1 MYKKSWG
8 LKRICPCNRILY
20 YDLGK
25 TELECPECGKEI
37 EVTNILRPRRGRRP
51 GSTNSTPLINVNTP
65 KVEEKKN
72 ELNIENLN
80 IENDSEITEDDAVLL
95 EDDNDV
101 DPTVDVGIKPTEEN
115 KEEDL

>member
-1 MYKKSWG
+1 MKAIIQFSQ
-8 LKRICPCNRILY
+8 
-20 YDLGK
+20 
-25 TELECPECGKEI
+25 E
-37 EVTNILRPRRGRRP
+37 
-51 GSTNSTPLINVNTP
+51 
-65 KVEEKKN
+65 
-72 ELNIENLN
+72 